1 MLHCGN
7 ARTLLRR
14 SKGHINVIHKEM
26 EPDMTAAA
34 TNIDLSS
41 HSTQSAPS
49 RGRFDLSVSREE
61 VQFATLALAILAAWV
76 GAVAAFG
83 FAGLIT
89 GALTMVAVMFVML
102 VIISRG

>member
-1 MLHCGN
+1 
-7 ARTLLRR
+7 
-14 SKGHINVIHKEM
+14 
-26 EPDMTAAA
+26 MTATA
-34 TNIDLSS
+34 TDIDLSS
-41 HSTQSAPS
+41 QKTKAPS
-49 RGRFDLSVSREE
+49 RSRFDISVSGEE
-61 VQFATLALAILAAWV
+61 IQFATLALAILAAWI